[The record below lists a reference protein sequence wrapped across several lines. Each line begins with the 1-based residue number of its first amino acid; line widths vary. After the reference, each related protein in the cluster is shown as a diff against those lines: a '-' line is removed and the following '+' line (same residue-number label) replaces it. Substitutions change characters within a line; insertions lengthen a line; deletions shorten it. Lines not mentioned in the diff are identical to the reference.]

1 VRGFQ
6 CEGKGKEI
14 IAKRALV
21 TKIGDGERRVIGVI
35 G

>member
-1 VRGFQ
+1 MWR
-6 CEGKGKEI
+6 KEKKL
-14 IAKRALV
+14 IAKSALI

>member
-1 VRGFQ
+1 VVYNV
-6 CEGKGKEI
+6 EENGKEI
-14 IAKRALV
+14 IAKSALV